1 MDTVAGYF
9 PDDASVCARQ
19 ALLQYLGTIWILIQT
34 SRINGQHSKTTQVM
48 KNKPI
53 SDIILGSDNVV
64 EHFSK
69 VFPEVCGLTTR
80 GASRYDIRKFF
91 GFFDPFPPCPHLELI
106 YTIKF
111 TQPLTPSSHPEGY
124 SQWIVSMNWLM
135 PLAFLHEK
143 HRERGSFPTAVGT
156 VELPQVQIRL

>member
-1 MDTVAGYF
+1 
-9 PDDASVCARQ
+9 
-19 ALLQYLGTIWILIQT
+19 
-34 SRINGQHSKTTQVM
+34 M

-91 GFFDPFPPCPHLELI
+91 GFFDPLPASPHLDLI

-111 TQPLTPSSHPEGY
+111 TQPL
-124 SQWIVSMNWLM
+124 
-135 PLAFLHEK
+135 FHEPPPNPMWTSYLEAAVV
-143 HRERGSFPTAVGT
+143 RVTQMYEWRDDRANGGQTAT
-156 VELPQVQIRL
+156 FITTAA